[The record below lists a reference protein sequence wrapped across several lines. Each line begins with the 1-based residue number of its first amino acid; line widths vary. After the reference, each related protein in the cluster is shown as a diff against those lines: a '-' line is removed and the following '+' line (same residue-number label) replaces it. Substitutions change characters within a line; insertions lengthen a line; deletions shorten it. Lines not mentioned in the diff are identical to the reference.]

1 MTGIATLIATW
12 FGSGWLPKAPGT
24 WGSLA
29 ALPFAWA
36 IVAAG
41 APPPALCVAAL
52 LLLPLGA
59 WAAAV
64 HSSRLGTHDAGEIV
78 VDEIA
83 GQWLVLAA
91 APLSPLGWFAAFLLF
106 RLFDIVK
113 PWPISWMDK
122 HIGGGWGIML
132 DDVAAGVFGAVT
144 LWIIVYFAGS
154 F

>member
-1 MTGIATLIATW
+1 MTGVATLIATW
-12 FGSGWLPKAPGT
+12 FGSGWLPKVPGT

-29 ALPFAWA
+29 ALPFAWV

-41 APPPALCVAAL
+41 APPPVLGVAAL

-64 HSSRLGTHDAGEIV
+64 HSARLGTHDAGEIV
-78 VDEIA
+78 VDEIV
-83 GQWLVLAA
+83 GQWLVLAT
-91 APLSPLGWFAAFLLF
+91 APLSPLGWLAAFLLF
-106 RLFDIVK
+106 RLFDIAK